1 MHNHGNV
8 EFRTYKV
15 SKPQGSHNVNKTDM
29 SHMRGEGGRGKA
41 KWGSKRW
48 IINQL
53 KSEVEVLLEQV
64 VIDLGHDF
72 KVPVYWF
79 GL

>member
-1 MHNHGNV
+1 MG
-8 EFRTYKV
+8 
-15 SKPQGSHNVNKTDM
+15 
-29 SHMRGEGGRGKA
+29 GGRGKA

-64 VIDLGHDF
+64 VIDLGHDP